1 MALLKIILFFII
13 FYYLFKL
20 IVKVILP
27 LFIINRVQK
36 MSSNKEK
43 AYKEYVNKQKQNEG
57 KVFVT
62 HNPSDKRSAPKGDLD
77 GEYVDYEEVK

>member
-1 MALLKIILFFII
+1 
-13 FYYLFKL
+13 
-20 IVKVILP
+20 
-27 LFIINRVQK
+27 